1 MGREKGRLRAIAAP
15 RAACRR
21 RSPADADPHRRT
33 PPESAVRRP
42 PAAPSPIAP
51 RPLALTPPPPPFL
64 SLQDGVHYHFTTHPD
79 FEAAISRG
87 AFLEH
92 AHVHGHLYGTSAAAV
107 AAVAAAG
114 KCCILDIDV
123 QGARAVRAAGL
134 PAVFAFVAPPSL
146 AELEARLRGRGTE
159 SDAEIATRMQN
170 AKAEMER

>member
-1 MGREKGRLRAIAAP
+1 
-15 RAACRR
+15 
-21 RSPADADPHRRT
+21 
-33 PPESAVRRP
+33 
-42 PAAPSPIAP
+42 
-51 RPLALTPPPPPFL
+51 
-64 SLQDGVHYHFTTHPD
+64 
-79 FEAAISRG
+79 
-87 AFLEH
+87 
-92 AHVHGHLYGTSAAAV
+92 VHGHLYGTSAAAV